1 MGNLTHFILFIVLM
15 MFMVKFAITNPH
27 TRFNEKL
34 SSPNHNSMRR
44 NDGQKRSRKG
54 SRAEKRMIR
63 SERDREEWQQE
74 RKKESGKKEENKRE
88 EEKKTRKKR
97 DRARPV
103 KFDRSNPPC
112 K

>member
-74 RKKESGKKEENKRE
+74 RKKEWEEARNQERGRE
-88 EEKKTRKKR
+88 EDLEKERIIE
-97 DRARPV
+97 PGH
-103 KFDRSNPPC
+103 
-112 K
+112 